1 MRKGGSDVPLHYE
14 DLAVGMHFETDRR
27 VITEA
32 DLVKFSEVSGDFNPL
47 HLDEEYART
56 SLFGRRVAHG
66 MLILSVATGLR
77 QRTGLF
83 EGTMMAFLEVRVWKF
98 VKPVG
103 IGDTIRVIVEIREL
117 RETSRRDRGVMVQQV
132 QVLNQQDET
141 VAQGEFVNM
150 VRRKAR

>member
-1 MRKGGSDVPLHYE
+1 MPLCFE
-14 DLAVGMHFETDRR
+14 DLAVGMRFETGRR
-27 VITEA
+27 TITDA

-83 EGTMMAFLEVRVWKF
+83 EGTMMAFLEVRAWKF
-98 VKPVG
+98 VKPVH
-103 IGDTIRVIVEIREL
+103 IGDTIRAVTEIREL
-117 RETSRRDRGVMVQQV
+117 RETSHPDRGVMVQQV
-132 QVLNQQDET
+132 QVLNQEDQM